1 MRDKDSKKDFWIN
14 LRITR
19 REDQRKTVDWRERS
33 AGRKAYKEKVRKTE
47 SESEK
52 NRKKKPER
60 ENGSEKKEWTPES
73 VNHTKATWFIKE
85 EVV

>member
-19 REDQRKTVDWRERS
+19 REDQRK
-33 AGRKAYKEKVRKTE
+33 EKLLIEYEKFVKNVFATE